1 MSPSPQPRPGAVVF
15 LHGLESPIGPD
26 GSPCGL
32 KATFLRRHLGAATPN
47 LDTRVAVAGA
57 RRLIEGGQ
65 PWQHPLPG
73 YEEAFAAPL
82 ANARAA
88 LTHAEVI
95 VASSFGGAVWLRLLV
110 EHGLTLPAVVLAG
123 AGPKLTPHR
132 ALPAGVRCLLIHGL
146 RDDVVPVAD
155 TIALFRSSPDAA
167 LLLLDDVHGLPTA
180 VGPGL
185 LRGVDWCLGGQ
196 PPGHP
201 VAGVTLRP
209 EAPGD
214 EIAIRRIHRHAFP
227 GGGEAGL
234 VDALRRSDDVV
245 VSQVAELD
253 GRVVGH
259 ALFVRAQ
266 IEGATG
272 VGLAPLAVHPD
283 AQGRR
288 IGAAVAMAG
297 LDACRALGERFA
309 VVLGDPGYYE
319 RLGFAPAHRFGIGC
333 EYEVPPG
340 VFRVQPLTDGGLTGV
355 RGTASYPALF
365 ASL

>member
-1 MSPSPQPRPGAVVF
+1 LSQPRPGAVVF

-26 GSPCGL
+26 GQPCGL
-32 KATFLRRHLGAATPN
+32 KARFLRRELDAATPN

-57 RRLIEGGQ
+57 RRLIEQGL
-65 PWQHPLPG
+65 PWRHPVPG
-73 YEEAFAAPL
+73 YEEGFATPL

-88 LTHAEVI
+88 LEGAEAV
-95 VASSFGGAVWLRLLV
+95 VASSFGGAVWQRLLM
-110 EHGLTLPAVVLAG
+110 EHGLALPSVVLAG

-132 ALPAGVRCLLIHGL
+132 TLPPRLRTLLIHGL

-155 TIALFRSSPDAA
+155 SIALFRSSPDAA
-167 LLLLDDVHGLPTA
+167 LLLLDDEHGLPTA

-185 LRGVDWCLGGQ
+185 LRGVAWCLGQ
-196 PPGHP
+196 EPVGHP
-201 VAGVTLRP
+201 VAGVALRP

-214 EIAIRRIHRHAFP
+214 EISLRRIHRDAFP
-227 GGGEAGL
+227 DGGEAGL
-234 VDALRRSDDVV
+234 VDALRRSSDVV
-245 VSQVAELD
+245 LSQVAELH
-253 GRVVGH
+253 GRVVAH
-259 ALFVRAQ
+259 ALYVRVH
-266 IEGATG
+266 IDGRPG
-272 VGLAPLAVHPD
+272 VGLAPLAVHPE

-297 LDACRALGERFA
+297 LDACRSAGERFA

-319 RLGFAPAHRFGIGC
+319 RLGFAPAHRFGIAC

-340 VFRVQPLTDGGLTGV
+340 VFRVQPLEDGGLTDV
-355 RGTASYPALF
+355 RGLARYPALF